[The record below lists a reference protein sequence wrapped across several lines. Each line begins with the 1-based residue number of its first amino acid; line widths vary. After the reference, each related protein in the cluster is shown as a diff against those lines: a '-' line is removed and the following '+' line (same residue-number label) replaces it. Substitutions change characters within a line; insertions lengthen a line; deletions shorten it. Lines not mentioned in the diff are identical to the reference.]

1 MQHQRKK
8 LHMFRWSPHWPVCM
22 KGTQQKGQA
31 PPIGTWWMGKKVHAG
46 VLSTFCKEL
55 AVGLQCILQ
64 VGVRHL
70 PWGQAP
76 SLEAQMEAQR
86 NPARPSR
93 GTEGLRRSK
102 RMPTGLHAERLP
114 ENGFFWVSTPQITMA
129 KLKEKLGISWCCSL
143 GFDKNFQALS
153 CHLTGAQ
160 TKYSD
165 I

>member
-1 MQHQRKK
+1 MVPPLTCLYERNTAEGSS
-8 LHMFRWSPHWPVCM
+8 LDV
-22 KGTQQKGQA
+22 
-31 PPIGTWWMGKKVHAG
+31 PPIRTWWMGKKVHAG
-46 VLSTFCKEL
+46 VLSTFCKKL
-55 AVGLQCILQ
+55 AVGLQCILW

-70 PWGQAP
+70 PWGQAI
-76 SLEAQMEAQR
+76 SLEAQR
-86 NPARPSR
+86 GPARPSR
-93 GTEGLRRSK
+93 GAEGLRKSK

-114 ENGFFWVSTPQITMA
+114 ENGFFCVSTPQITMA

-143 GFDKNFQALS
+143 RFDKNFQALS

>member
-1 MQHQRKK
+1 M
-8 LHMFRWSPHWPVCM
+8 V
-22 KGTQQKGQA
+22 
-31 PPIGTWWMGKKVHAG
+31 PPLTCLCERNTAEGPSHTNTNWWMGKKVHAG
-46 VLSTFCKEL
+46 VLSTFCKKL

-70 PWGQAP
+70 PWGQAL
-76 SLEAQMEAQR
+76 SLEAQR
-86 NPARPSR
+86 SPARPSR

-114 ENGFFWVSTPQITMA
+114 ENGFFCVSTPQITMA
-129 KLKEKLGISWCCSL
+129 KLKEKLRISWCCSL